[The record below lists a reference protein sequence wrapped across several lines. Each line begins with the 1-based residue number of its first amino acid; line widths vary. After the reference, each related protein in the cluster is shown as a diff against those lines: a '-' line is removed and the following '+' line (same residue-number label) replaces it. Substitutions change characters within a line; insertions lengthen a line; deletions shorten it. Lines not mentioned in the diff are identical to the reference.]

1 MNRITEWLRRQVE
14 SVQRTK
20 EIRRTEEINARF
32 SVRERDGKI
41 YLLCN
46 GTAVAI
52 MTPASTM
59 QDAIKQIKA
68 MRAAALTYEKTKDYA
83 IRDNLD

>member
-14 SVQRTK
+14 SVRRTK
-20 EIRRTEEINARF
+20 EVRRVEEINARF
-32 SVRERDGKI
+32 SVRERDGKRDGKI

-68 MRAAALTYEKTKDYA
+68 MRAAAVCFAQNSPDYEH
-83 IRDNLD
+83 

>member
-1 MNRITEWLRRQVE
+1 MNRITGWLRRQAE
-14 SVQRTK
+14 SVRRTK
-20 EIRRTEEINARF
+20 EIRKTEEINARI

-41 YLLCN
+41 FLLCN

-83 IRDNLD
+83 IRDNMD

>member
-1 MNRITEWLRRQVE
+1 MNRIAEWLRRQVE
-14 SVQRTK
+14 SVRRTK
-20 EIRRTEEINARF
+20 EIRKTEEINARI

-41 YLLCN
+41 FLLCN

-59 QDAIKQIKA
+59 LDAIKQIKA

-83 IRDNLD
+83 IRDNMD

>member
-14 SVQRTK
+14 SVRRTK
-20 EIRRTEEINARF
+20 EVRRVEEINARF

-41 YLLCN
+41 FLLCN

-59 QDAIKQIKA
+59 LDAIKQIKA
-68 MRAAALTYEKTKDYA
+68 MRAAAVCFAQNSPDYEH
-83 IRDNLD
+83 

>member
-14 SVQRTK
+14 SVRRTK
-20 EIRRTEEINARF
+20 EVRRVEEINARF

-41 YLLCN
+41 FLLCN

-52 MTPASTM
+52 MTPACRC
-59 QDAIKQIKA
+59 KA
-68 MRAAALTYEKTKDYA
+68 GRYKTDKGNEGGSCLLRPKLT
-83 IRDNLD
+83 RL

>member
-1 MNRITEWLRRQVE
+1 MNRRTKRLRRQAE
-14 SVQRTK
+14 SMRRTK
-20 EIRRTEEINARF
+20 DVRMVEEINARF

-41 YLLCN
+41 FLLCN

-59 QDAIKQIKA
+59 QEAVRQIKA
-68 MRAAALTYEKTKDYA
+68 MRAAAVCFAQNSPDYEH
-83 IRDNLD
+83 